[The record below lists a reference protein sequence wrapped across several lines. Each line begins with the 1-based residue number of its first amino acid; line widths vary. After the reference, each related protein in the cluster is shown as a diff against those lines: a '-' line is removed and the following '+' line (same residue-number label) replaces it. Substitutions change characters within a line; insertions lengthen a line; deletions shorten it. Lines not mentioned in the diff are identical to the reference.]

1 MQESPARNGTFARV
15 WLSHS
20 AAQFGDQIGFIAL
33 PLTASLML
41 AATPSQLGWINAAY
55 SAPFVAFA
63 LFAGAL
69 ADRLSRRAAMIGAEV
84 LRLTMT
90 AALAS
95 AALAGWLTIPAMAAC
110 VFVAMSATVLFDIS
124 QQSYVPQLVGRDG
137 LAAANTRLELTRS
150 LAVIAGPTL
159 VGLVTQPL
167 TPAGAVLIASTAYL
181 CSLASLASIRRGE
194 AEIAPRPVASL
205 LRDITD
211 GMRFVTQHR
220 LIWPLTLCGLFWN
233 FAWFAQV
240 TALVPFLT
248 NELAVSPRMIGAI
261 FAMQGIGALIGAL
274 LAVHLQRRI
283 TVGRAIMIGPILSA
297 VAGTLPV
304 FASAELW
311 GIALLMAGQFLIGL
325 GPTIWAV
332 VQLSLRQAITP
343 DHLLGRVGATNRF
356 LSLGVRPFGAL
367 AGGMIGEAVSL
378 RFALAVG
385 AVAFIL
391 CLIQIAAS
399 PVPRLRRTPSQAEA
413 AAMGV

>member
-1 MQESPARNGTFARV
+1 MQQSPARNGAFARV

-41 AATPSQLGWINAAY
+41 AASPSQLGWINAAY

-69 ADRLSRRAAMIGAEV
+69 ADRLSRRAAMIAAEV
-84 LRLTMT
+84 LRLIMT

-95 AALAGWLTIPAMAAC
+95 AALAGWLTIPAMAVC

-137 LAAANTRLELTRS
+137 LGAANTRLELTRS
-150 LAVIAGPTL
+150 LAVIAGPAL

-181 CSLASLASIRRGE
+181 CSLASLASISRSE
-194 AEIAPRPVASL
+194 VDIAPRPVGSM

-211 GMRFVTQHR
+211 GLRFVTRHR

-261 FAMQGIGALIGAL
+261 FAMQGIGALLGAL
-274 LAVHLQRRI
+274 IAVRVQSHI
-283 TVGRAIMIGPILSA
+283 TLGRAIMVGPILSA
-297 VAGTLPV
+297 VAGLLPV
-304 FASAELW
+304 FASGDAW
-311 GIALLMAGQFLIGL
+311 GIALLMASQFLIGL

-356 LSLGVRPFGAL
+356 MSLGMRPLGAL
-367 AGGMIGEAVSL
+367 AGGFIGEAVSL

-385 AVAFIL
+385 AAAFIA

-399 PVPRLRRTPSQAEA
+399 PIPRLRRTPSHAEA
-413 AAMGV
+413 AAMGA